1 MSGVLNAED
10 KDYKTAYS
18 YFYEAY
24 EAFNSFNDP
33 RALNSLKYM
42 ILCKIMTN
50 SVDEVNG
57 LLGGK

>member
-1 MSGVLNAED
+1 MSGVLNAEE

-24 EAFNSFNDP
+24 EAFNSFNDQ
-33 RALNSLKYM
+33 RSLNSLKYM